1 MAIDSS
7 DNYIDPSDVEI
18 EADEYEDSIECKLEE
33 ISMKELDIGDLDE
46 IDDAEEIDELQSEL
60 ADLRDELE
68 GLKEEALDIFELRD
82 ECNDYA
88 RGETLINEDIFA
100 EYIEEMAVDCG
111 DIKTNSWLYSYID
124 WERVAEDSKMDYTTI
139 TWRGQ
144 DFYVRS

>member
-7 DNYIDPSDVEI
+7 DNYINPSDVES
-18 EADEYEDSIECKLEE
+18 EADEYRDSIE
-33 ISMKELDIGDLDE
+33 SKE
-46 IDDAEEIDELQSEL
+46 EEIDEVRTELNDAIDDEDEEAEEDAELKLDTLLDELSEL
-60 ADLRDELE
+60 EDEA
-68 GLKEEALDIFELRD
+68 KDIFEL
-82 ECNDYA
+82 ESACNDYA
-88 RGETLINEDIFA
+88 SGETLINEDIFA
-100 EYIEEMAVDCG
+100 EYIEELAVDCG